1 MTRWIARLVAGRA
14 LARAD
19 CLDHR
24 APSRAEHRAVF
35 ARFVEALAARSRAF
49 GHPRIREV

>member
-1 MTRWIARLVAGRA
+1 MTRWIARLAAGHA
-14 LARAD
+14 PARAD
-19 CLDHR
+19 RLPD
-24 APSRAEHRAVF
+24 HRAVF